1 MKAIE
6 KIALLLCLFIGTA
19 FAASGQ
25 KTYVVS
31 VGVGA
36 YENNWCNPLE
46 FCANDAKGLSKFFNN
61 HRDCD
66 VFMLLNK
73 NATRSHILRVL
84 ENSFSKAGPS
94 DEIIFI
100 YSGHGFDGGIT
111 CYNKDDVV
119 YCSEIQ
125 NIMKRSRAGRKI
137 MFLGSCHSGSFT
149 KKYGNGGNG
158 GSNGNNRNRRGG
170 YSSSAGNVMLYV
182 SSRANEFS
190 WGSTTDT
197 YSFFINRLLQGLKG
211 GADKNGDRKVT
222 ARELFNFVNQ
232 KVMED
237 TNYKQHPQMYGKFDD
252 DMVVVNL
259 N

>member
-1 MKAIE
+1 MKGTE
-6 KIALLLCLFIGTA
+6 KILLLLCLLMGTA

-46 FCANDAKGLSKFFNN
+46 FCANDAKGLSTFFNN

-66 VFMLLNK
+66 VFMLLNR

-84 ENSFSKAGPS
+84 ENSFSKAGPG

-111 CYNKDDVV
+111 CYNQNDVV

-125 NIMKRSRAGRKI
+125 NIMKKSRAGRKI

-149 KKYGNGGNG
+149 KKYN
-158 GSNGNNRNRRGG
+158 SNDNNSNRRGG
-170 YSSSAGNVMLYV
+170 YRTSAGNVMLYV

-190 WGSTTDT
+190 WGSTTHT
-197 YSFFINRLLQGLKG
+197 YSYFINRLLQGLKG
-211 GADKNGDRKVT
+211 SADKNGDRKVT
-222 ARELFNFVNQ
+222 ARELFNYVNQ

-237 TNYKQHPQMYGKFDD
+237 TDYKQHPQMYGKFDD